1 MYRKRQ
7 RGGNFKG
14 KNINEANKMG
24 VILLA
29 KSKTL
34 KLPKHFAN
42 ICKALVNSWVY
53 YQEKK

>member
-29 KSKTL
+29 NQ
-34 KLPKHFAN
+34 KL
-42 ICKALVNSWVY
+42 
-53 YQEKK
+53 